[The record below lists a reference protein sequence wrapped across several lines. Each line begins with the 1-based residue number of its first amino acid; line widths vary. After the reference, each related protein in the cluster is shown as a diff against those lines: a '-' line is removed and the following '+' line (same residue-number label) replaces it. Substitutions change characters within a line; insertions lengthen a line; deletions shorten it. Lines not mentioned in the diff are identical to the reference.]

1 MDLLNWNDFAT
12 GCIRCIRNRSDMPAR
27 GALLI
32 PSPSDHCLY
41 AVVFANDHAVSVEQ
55 GQREAAL
62 IAERLRSQ
70 SVEDLGFSQSTDGQ
84 IWALVVRVWGPPL
97 QTQPGQRFF
106 LELTKIRLEEA
117 VLEAGRAMRQE
128 ADGVLASAF

>member
-1 MDLLNWNDFAT
+1 MDLLNWNNFAT
-12 GCIRCIRNRSDMPAR
+12 GCIRSIRNRSDMPAR

-32 PSPSDHCLY
+32 PSPSDNCLY

-55 GQREAAL
+55 GQREASL

-70 SVEDLGFSQSTDGQ
+70 SVEDLGFSHSTDGQ
-84 IWALVVRVWGPPL
+84 TWALVVRVWGPPL
-97 QTQPGQRFF
+97 RTQTGRRFF

-117 VLEAGRAMRQE
+117 VLEAGRALRQD
-128 ADGVLASAF
+128 ADAMLASTF